1 MSSNSPR
8 VKKPHY
14 VQQSY
19 LAGFSNDG
27 HIHVFDKSLRRQF
40 TSHIRDICSERS
52 FYDLEGME
60 ELTGKEQQLES
71 FFHGFEDAGVK
82 VIRDNI
88 GSIRDGAFTTLPQSE
103 RIDLALFLAVQHLR
117 TKRTREIAG
126 SLLESISKDAF
137 LDHMRRTQPDFP
149 IEDWL
154 SVDADERARFA
165 AHFYLVTNEDVRVA
179 VSGLLH
185 NRCWVFLHNDTGGSF
200 YTSDHP
206 IVEHGDCSP
215 SASATAVDL
224 ARDVAGKFDA
234 GGLFQKILPS
244 LLLSIFA
251 MGARVCFPLAPD
263 VILML
268 LDREQY
274 AKGVSLD
281 GQVQRMRDACDPE
294 YYNSLQVLQSYRQVY
309 SKDSDF
315 ALATRLVQ

>member
-179 VSGLLH
+179 VSG
-185 NRCWVFLHNDTGGSF
+185 CCT
-200 YTSDHP
+200 T
-206 IVEHGDCSP
+206 
-215 SASATAVDL
+215 
-224 ARDVAGKFDA
+224 DA
-234 GGLFQKILPS
+234 GYFCTTILAA
-244 LLLSIFA
+244 LSIRLTIQLWS
-251 MGARVCFPLAPD
+251 MVIVARQLQLRLLTLPETWPGSSTLAGCFKRSCPAF
-263 VILML
+263 
-268 LDREQY
+268 
-274 AKGVSLD
+274 
-281 GQVQRMRDACDPE
+281 C
-294 YYNSLQVLQSYRQVY
+294 
-309 SKDSDF
+309 
-315 ALATRLVQ
+315 